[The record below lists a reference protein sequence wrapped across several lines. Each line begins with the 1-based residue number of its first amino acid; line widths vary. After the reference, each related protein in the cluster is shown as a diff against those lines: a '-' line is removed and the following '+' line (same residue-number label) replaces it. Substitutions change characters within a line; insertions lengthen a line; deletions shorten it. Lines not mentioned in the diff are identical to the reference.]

1 MATLTRGTDDPTGPA
16 RGPLRLRLQAKVLT
30 LVLACV
36 GLPVLL
42 TGAYF
47 LQQHHAL
54 LFERGRERLANEVY
68 RRATILDEWTRQRQ
82 QEVQRW
88 AASFVLFEPLE
99 ALGRSEPVTARAHTE
114 VGEFL
119 GALLPHHPAYE
130 SLSVLDP
137 RGRVLMSTR
146 PEPLPAWLAKLLERS
161 AAGSEAFKGTVFGP
175 PERIEGRPSWWL
187 VQPVKGRNDQVVG
200 FLAGRLDLDELEG
213 LLASG
218 DQGVGFWLLDAQ
230 GRVSLQLGRL
240 APAPGAAFFPAS
252 LQQLGQS
259 GEAVHEGTIPHV
271 GRALFSF
278 RSLEGPLAGHVVA
291 TLPAETAYASLADV
305 RRRLTFFGLLG
316 TSVVLLLTYLAVRSV
331 LRPILLLS
339 AAAQRVG
346 HGEADVRLPVSGSDE
361 IAELTQAFNEMAG
374 RISESRLRLE
384 EARDDLARTNR
395 ELTDANRTLETL
407 AITDGLTG
415 LYNRRHFQDVL
426 ERELARC
433 LRDGKT
439 LSLLMCDLDR
449 FKAYNDRFG
458 HPEGDVL
465 LRRVA
470 SLLTANIRHSDMA
483 FRYGGEELAVLLP
496 ACTKAQAREVAEK
509 IRVAV
514 SGAQDPRV
522 ARFRGPTTISI
533 GVATFPDDGRVAR
546 GLVDVADAALYA
558 AKAAGRDRVVV
569 AGQEPPLP
577 PKEQEG
583 LG

>member
-1 MATLTRGTDDPTGPA
+1 M
-16 RGPLRLRLQAKVLT
+16 
-30 LVLACV
+30 LACV
-36 GLPVLL
+36 GLPILL

-99 ALGRSEPVTARAHTE
+99 ALGRGEPVTDRARIE

-130 SLSVLDP
+130 SLAVLDP

-146 PEPLPAWLAKLLERS
+146 ADPLPAWLNALQG
-161 AAGSEAFKGTVFGP
+161 ATPPKGTVFGP
-175 PERIEGRPSWWL
+175 PERGPEGRPSWWL
-187 VQPVKGRNDQVVG
+187 LQPVQGRSDQVVG
-200 FLAGRLDLDELEG
+200 FLAGRLDVDELEG
-213 LLASG
+213 LLAAG

-240 APAPGAAFFPAS
+240 APAPSTSFFPAS

-259 GEAVHEGTIPHV
+259 GEAVHEGSIPHV

-278 RSLEGPLAGHVVA
+278 RGLEGPLGGHVVA
-291 TLPAETAYASLADV
+291 TLPAASAYASLAEV
-305 RRRLTFFGLLG
+305 RRRLTLFGLLG
-316 TSVVLLLTYLAVRSV
+316 SATVLLLTWLAARRV

-339 AAAQRVG
+339 AAAQRVS
-346 HGEADVRLPVSGSDE
+346 HGEADVRLPVRGSDE

-384 EARDDLARTNR
+384 EAHDDLARSNR
-395 ELTDANRTLETL
+395 DLTDANRTLETL

-433 LRDGKT
+433 LRDGKA

-449 FKAYNDRFG
+449 FKSYNDRFG

-470 SLLTANIRHSDMA
+470 SVLTANIRHSDMA

-496 ACTKAQAREVAEK
+496 ACSKAQAREVAEK
-509 IRVAV
+509 VRVAV
-514 SGAQDPRV
+514 SEAQDPRL

-569 AGQEPPLP
+569 AGREPEPAP
-577 PKEQEG
+577 EAREEPV
-583 LG
+583 